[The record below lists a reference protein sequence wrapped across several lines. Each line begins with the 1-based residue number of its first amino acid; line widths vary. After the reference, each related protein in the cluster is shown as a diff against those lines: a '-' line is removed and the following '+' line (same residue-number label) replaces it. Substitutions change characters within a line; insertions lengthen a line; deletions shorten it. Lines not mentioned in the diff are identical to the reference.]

1 VSVSLDGKVI
11 KRSKKSRFTVRV
23 NGQTLRSGRHRI
35 VVVATDRGGRKR
47 TVRRSFTRCARPQ
60 IVPHFTG

>member
-1 VSVSLDGKVI
+1 MSLDGKVI
-11 KRSKKSRFTVRV
+11 KRSKKTRFTVRL
-23 NGQTLRSGRHRI
+23 NGAALKSGRHRI
-35 VVVATDRGGRKR
+35 VVVATDRGGRTR